1 MARVHAAS
9 AMISVALIILFVA
22 YAGAQSVVGSSE
34 IHAPAVIVSNNSGV
48 LTLIKLT
55 VTNGSGMVNVTGPS
69 EVGASTIS
77 SAEAAAQYA
86 SSYLNLDFNKYNFD
100 YEILNSDAINV
111 SGPSAGAAMT
121 VLAISALSGRPLPSN
136 FTMTGTIDSSGGIG
150 LIGGVYDK
158 TAAAKSGGMSF
169 ILVPATQANSNEDM
183 LYALTQDEFG
193 IPLVQVANVSQAV
206 QFALYGKSVLGR
218 GSPYEPFVNY
228 NLSLIPNASITCSN
242 CNESWFAGLTSY
254 TFNITS
260 RMINTLKPYGAF
272 SNITQ
277 QLTAILNQSEVEA
290 KKGYLYAGAD
300 QSFLDYITASYF
312 SHHTITK
319 GGGISYLDNVS
330 NACGALQPPQLT
342 NTNYEYVI
350 GGELRQAWANYTISQ
365 DIGTYNATAVD
376 TDGVLGAVYS
386 GAEAMGWCSAAGYM
400 YNISAQMGGSPVA
413 TSATLRSLAQ
423 SRIARAA
430 QYGSNLYY
438 ATAESAFRSGNYPLA
453 ILDSDYAFALYNSTA
468 RFGNSTGVLLNM
480 TARLADNASFGV
492 WSTQF
497 ANEAEFYSAEAR
509 ITQNASAAHGYASQ
523 AYSTA
528 LLASEISNDTSA
540 IKGSLL
546 AAPSAPA
553 YGNYEG
559 DFSAILTALTG
570 IEKAMIALY
579 VVLVG
584 ILIAVVATFIA
595 LLVLINRI
603 ARAERPKRNAD
614 AKRRQ
619 GGR

>member
-1 MARVHAAS
+1 MTRVHAAS
-9 AMISVALIILFVA
+9 AMISVALIMLFVA
-22 YAGAQSVVGSSE
+22 YAGAQSVVGSAE

-55 VTNGSGMVNVTGPS
+55 VTSGSGMVNITGPS
-69 EVGASTIS
+69 EVGASTIA
-77 SAEAAAQYA
+77 SAETAAQYA
-86 SSYLNLDFNKYNFD
+86 SSYLNLSFNKYNFD

-121 VLAISALSGRPLPSN
+121 VLAISALSGKPLPGN
-136 FTMTGTIDSSGGIG
+136 FTMTGTIDSSGNIG

-158 TAAAKSGGMSF
+158 TSAAKYGGMSF

-193 IPLVQVANVSQAV
+193 IPLVQVANISQAV
-206 QFALYGKSVLGR
+206 QFALYGKSVSGE
-218 GSPYEPFVNY
+218 GSLYEPFVNY
-228 NLSLIPNASITCSN
+228 NLSLVPNASITCSS
-242 CNESWFAGLTSY
+242 CNESWFSGLTY
-254 TFNITS
+254 FTFNITS
-260 RMINTLKPYGAF
+260 GMIDTLKPYGAF

-277 QLTAILNQSEVEA
+277 QLTAILNQSEAEA
-290 KKGYLYAGAD
+290 KKGYLYTAAD

-312 SHHTITK
+312 SHHSITK
-319 GGGISYLDNVS
+319 GGGIAYLDNVS
-330 NACGALQPPQLT
+330 NACEALQAPQLT
-342 NTNYEYVI
+342 NANYEYVI

-376 TDGVLGAVYS
+376 TDGVLEAVYN

-413 TSATLRSLAQ
+413 ASAALRNLAQ
-423 SRIARAA
+423 SRISRAA
-430 QYGSNLYY
+430 QYGSSLYY
-438 ATAESAFRSGNYPLA
+438 ATAESAFKSGNYPLA
-453 ILDSDYAFALYNSTA
+453 ILDSDYAFALSNATA
-468 RFGNSTGVLLNM
+468 SFSNSTGMLINM
-480 TARLADNASFGV
+480 TAHLAYNASFGV

-497 ANEAEFYSAEAR
+497 ANEAEFYAAEAR
-509 ITQNASAAHGYASQ
+509 ITQNASTAHGYASQ

-528 LLASEISNDTSA
+528 LLASVLSNDTSA

-546 AAPSAPA
+546 PA
-553 YGNYEG
+553 TSTSVSGNYEG
-559 DFSAILTALTG
+559 DFSAILTALSG
-570 IEKAMIALY
+570 VENAMIALFI
-579 VVLVG
+579 VLVG

-603 ARAERPKRNAD
+603 AGAKPKRNAD
-614 AKRRQ
+614 AKRRSR
-619 GGR
+619 GR